1 MDRKFS
7 RPDVEEVD
15 TNYLF
20 KHVGLPQK
28 NRLKHRQDFKLVYVQ
43 GRQHRTV
50 HLILRSRK
58 SNILSD
64 IPSRIGIVI
73 SQKVSKN
80 AVVRNRIKRQIRAVV
95 RPWLKQIANNWQ
107 LVIIV
112 RPQAPECNY
121 EHFLRELNELFQKA
135 GLINGN

>member
-15 TNYLF
+15 TNCLF

-28 NRLKHRQDFKLVYVQ
+28 NRLKHRQDFQLVYVQ
-43 GRQHRTV
+43 GRQHRTM

-58 SNILSD
+58 SDILSD
-64 IPSRIGIVI
+64 IPPRIGIVI

-80 AVVRNRIKRQIRAVV
+80 AVVRNRIKRQIRAVIH
-95 RPWLKQIANNWQ
+95 PWLKQIASNWQ

-121 EHFLRELNELFQKA
+121 EHFLRELKELFQQA